1 MAALGA
7 TARNGL
13 GTWFNGALG
22 YPVIWANQDAPRP
35 AKPFGQLQKGVGDQP
50 DGVQGG
56 NGEAV
61 RSATVAGRTTHRQH
75 RTHVISLQVFSDDMT
90 GSTTAHDLLCV
101 AIAKLARAADRAAL
115 VAVGVTVQ
123 TVGSVRD
130 LTAMLPTRPESR
142 AQVDITVSTMD
153 TLDEDAGYI
162 EEAIGSVTIAPL
174 PALPFD
180 LT

>member
-1 MAALGA
+1 MALSS

-22 YPVIWANQDAPRP
+22 YPVIWADQDAPRP

-50 DGVQGG
+50 AGQPG
-56 NGEAV
+56 NDEGQ
-61 RSATVAGRTTHRQH
+61 RSSTVAGRTTHRMH
-75 RTHVISLQVFSDDMT
+75 RTHVISLQVFSDDMS
-90 GSTTAHDLLCV
+90 GSTTAADLLSV
-101 AIAKLARAADRAAL
+101 ALAKLARAADRAAL
-115 VAVGVTVQ
+115 VTAGVRVQ

-130 LTAMLPTRPESR
+130 LTTWLPTRPESR

-162 EEAIGSVTIAPL
+162 EEATGSVTIAPL